1 MSEENRPHD
10 NAYKYLFKNKR
21 IFHQLLHSFV
31 YEDFVKEI
39 RVDDLELVDKSFV
52 SEEFIH
58 RESDLIY
65 KVKFRDKEYFIYI
78 LIEFQSKPDKSIPVR
93 MFSYIML
100 LYDLIYKNSKRGK
113 LPNVFP
119 LILYNGKHNWN
130 VPKNISGLIDKNIPE
145 RYIPQFEYYLISEK
159 DVPDNVLL
167 ELSNLV
173 AAVVYLE
180 KQDDEKKLA
189 AALEKI
195 VDFIKKENI
204 IDIRVFTRWLT
215 GMFRIDKNEPQYKK
229 IKDIQEAKSMLSEV
243 ADKLIKKWKE
253 EGREEGR
260 EEGIKQGKIDDAKKM
275 LEDGLDAEIIA
286 KYTGLSIQ
294 EIEKL

>member
-1 MSEENRPHD
+1 MSGENKPHD
-10 NAYKYLFKNKR
+10 NAYKFLFKNKR

-39 RVDDLELVDKSFV
+39 AVNDLELVDKSFV
-52 SEEFIH
+52 SEEFLN

-65 KVKFRDKEYFIYI
+65 KVNFRDKEYFIYI

-100 LYDLIYKNSKRGK
+100 LYDLIYKQSQAGK

-119 LILYNGKHNWN
+119 LILYNGKHDWN
-130 VPKNISGLIDKNIPE
+130 VPKNISRLIDKNIPE
-145 RYIPQFEYYLISEK
+145 RYIPNFEYYLISEK
-159 DVPDNVLL
+159 DVPDEILL

-173 AAVVYLE
+173 AGVIYLE

-189 AALEKI
+189 LALEK
-195 VDFIKKENI
+195 VVEFIRKENI

-243 ADKLIKKWKE
+243 ADKLIKKWKQ
-253 EGREEGR
+253 EGREEER
-260 EEGIKQGKIDDAKKM
+260 IDAAKKM
-275 LEDGLDAEIIA
+275 KQKGADFKFISEV
-286 KYTGLSIQ
+286 TGLST
-294 EIEKL
+294 EVIEKL